1 MTLKRTRHG
10 RENERPGSAPQPR
23 PGLHLEGPRSHG
35 RKSRRGPAGY
45 DPSSL
50 RFRAG
55 CAARGTSAT
64 RSCGRIIN
72 RVHRTG
78 ERRPRRMAL
87 GAPGRRPPNPRARL
101 HRPRRSRRPRARRAR
116 PMHRRLPLQ
125 RKPSRRLGTPAVQK
139 AALQPEL
146 FAILGA
152 TPYSLRRGGISLRLR
167 SEDPQTVASE
177 CGPAYARSA
186 PTTPTRS
193 RTSAA
198 ADPGQPTPSGAPH
211 AQNKPNAKR

>member
-1 MTLKRTRHG
+1 MTLKRPRHG

-23 PGLHLEGPRSHG
+23 PGLHLEGLRSHG

-50 RFRAG
+50 RFRAD

-78 ERRPRRMAL
+78 ELRPRRMAL

-101 HRPRRSRRPRARRAR
+101 HRPRRSRRPRTASAAHAQAPATSAKTKPAAGDPRRPEGSPAARALRDPRCHPLLSPPRRHLLAPAQRVPANRRQRVR
-116 PMHRRLPLQ
+116 P
-125 RKPSRRLGTPAVQK
+125 
-139 AALQPEL
+139 
-146 FAILGA
+146 
-152 TPYSLRRGGISLRLR
+152 SLRTLS
-167 SEDPQTVASE
+167 TH
-177 CGPAYARSA
+177 YA
-186 PTTPTRS
+186 TRS